1 MMYNSTV
8 NSNAKHERMK
18 KMAVLMIVLGIVMVL
33 GGISCVFAPVM
44 TFVGTGYITIVIA
57 AAMMIVYGVMNVVQ
71 AVRDK
76 EYGVNMLF
84 GILSVIAG
92 AVLFIPGMRIVA
104 GGAALYIVS
113 FWFIVKGLVTMF
125 LSLNM
130 KRVSGGKEWIFGI
143 ILGVL
148 GVLLGIV
155 SCIKPIVSAALIGLW
170 IGIYLIE
177 TGADMIILGWN
188 ARNIK

>member
-1 MMYNSTV
+1 MMYNSIV

-57 AAMMIVYGVMNVVQ
+57 AVMMIVYGVMNVVQ

-113 FWFIVKGLVTMF
+113 FWFIIKGLVTMF

-130 KRVSGGKEWIFGI
+130 KRVSGGKEWIIGI

>member
-1 MMYNSTV
+1 
-8 NSNAKHERMK
+8 MK

-57 AAMMIVYGVMNVVQ
+57 AAMMIVYGIMNVVQ

-104 GGAALYIVS
+104 GGAR
-113 FWFIVKGLVTMF
+113 FI
-125 LSLNM
+125 SC
-130 KRVSGGKEWIFGI
+130 RSG
-143 ILGVL
+143 
-148 GVLLGIV
+148 
-155 SCIKPIVSAALIGLW
+155 S
-170 IGIYLIE
+170 
-177 TGADMIILGWN
+177 
-188 ARNIK
+188 